1 MSKLNE
7 NIELFKCYV
16 KASHFTKDA
25 GDSDTYH
32 KAYAFAVQ
40 SVAGKILS

>member
-16 KASHFTKDA
+16 KASHYTINKIEN
-25 GDSDTYH
+25 DSKT
-32 KAYAFAVQ
+32 
-40 SVAGKILS
+40 I